1 MTIPDQTGCMV
12 LLRKYQTPHHI
23 VLHSQKVWE
32 VARVVAQGLLRRDHQ
47 IDMGL
52 LRASCLLHD
61 IAKYPCIV
69 EGKGWHDQRG
79 EEMLNE
85 EGLPSVA
92 RIVVQHVILRDGNGH
107 SIKEEHVL
115 YYADKRVV
123 HDKVVNLD
131 ERFLYLE
138 ETYGMSPKAIAGL
151 NEMKEKCISLEKKIF
166 GLLDFEPEDIIGLIE
181 PSPE

>member
-12 LLRKYQTPHHI
+12 LLRKYQTPDHI

-32 VARVVAQGLLRRDHQ
+32 VAKVVADGLLRNNHQ
-47 IDMGL
+47 MDMRL

-69 EGKGWHDQRG
+69 DGKGWHDERG
-79 EEMLNE
+79 EKILDQ

-123 HDKVVNLD
+123 HDRVVSLE

-138 ETYGMSPKAIAGL
+138 ETYGVSPKAVAGL
-151 NEMKEKCISLEKKIF
+151 NEMKEKCFKLEKKIF
-166 GLLDFEPEDIIGLIE
+166 RLLDFQPEDVVGLIE
-181 PSPE
+181 QSP